1 MFVSKSLVLV
11 AVAAASASASAAA
24 DAPPEDETLG
34 ARIDSQGFTRLYG
47 NSFGRP
53 GYNATYDYI
62 IVGGGNAGNTIAARL
77 ALDKT
82 ANYSIAVLESGSFYE
97 ITAGNRTQVPGLGYL
112 ETQVFPAGLG
122 STLTLSDIVTEPQ
135 SGYNGRRIDYL
146 QGQTFGGS
154 TASNGMAYHRA
165 TPGTFEQWSELAG
178 DDFWSWDEV
187 YRAYK
192 KSCRFSPPDF
202 AKIDPSLNITWDES
216 AFDADG
222 GPLHVSYGNHQGAFG
237 PSMEAALERA
247 GLGPIAGF
255 NSGGLMGYGTLT
267 VTVDPR
273 TATRSSSETSFLQA
287 AARAGSGIKIY
298 PNALAQ
304 RVTFDEA
311 KRATG
316 VDVRMNSA
324 TTDKVYHLAAAKE
337 VIVSAGAWHSPQL
350 LMLSGIGPAETLEK
364 HGISVL
370 VDSPGVGQNE
380 EDQPTVPSM
389 LKVNVTTLTQLV
401 RENPAVTGPAVEEYL
416 KNQAGPYSG
425 VGAGQGIGFE
435 KMPESYRKGYS
446 NSTLSFLETFPADWP
461 EIEWVTYG
469 SAPGIGDVGPDDNFI
484 SFGAVLLSTAS
495 RGNVTIASP
504 DIVDPPIISPNWLA
518 DEGDVE
524 QAYAAFMRMR
534 EIASYASIVEE
545 EVFPGPAL
553 TGKDAIVE
561 WLRNNMSYI
570 FHASCTCKMGRDD
583 DPAAVVD
590 SRARVR
596 GVTGLR
602 VVDASAFPS
611 LPPGHPMS
619 TVYMFAERIAESIL
633 EGN

>member
-1 MFVSKSLVLV
+1 MFMSKSLVLV
-11 AVAAASASASAAA
+11 AVAAAAASAAA
-24 DAPPEDETLG
+24 DAPEDETLG

-77 ALDKT
+77 ALDKR

-165 TPGTFEQWSELAG
+165 TPGTFGQWSELAG

-202 AKIDPSLNITWDES
+202 TKIDPSLNITWDES
-216 AFDADG
+216 AFYKDG

-237 PSMEAALERA
+237 PSMEAALEQA
-247 GLGPIAGF
+247 GLAPIAGF
-255 NSGGLMGYGTLT
+255 NSGDLMGYGALT

-273 TATRSSSETSFLQA
+273 TATRSSSETSFLQEA
-287 AARAGSGIKIY
+287 ALRSSIKIY

-304 RVTFDEA
+304 RITFDEA

-324 TTDKVYHLAAAKE
+324 TADKIYHLAATKE

-350 LMLSGIGPAETLEK
+350 LMVSGIGPAETLKK
-364 HGISVL
+364 HGVSVL

-380 EDQPTVPSM
+380 EDQPTVPAM
-389 LKVNVTTLTQLV
+389 FRVNVTTLTQLV
-401 RENPAVTGPAVEEYL
+401 RENPAITGPAVEEYL
-416 KNQAGPYSG
+416 KSQAGPYSG

-435 KMPESYRKGYS
+435 KMPESYRKNYS
-446 NSTLSFLETFPADWP
+446 NSTLSFLERFPKDWP
-461 EIEWVTYG
+461 EIEWVTYA

-504 DIVDPPIISPNWLA
+504 DMVDPPIISPNWLV

-534 EIASYASIVEE
+534 EIASYASIIEE
-545 EVFPGPAL
+545 EVFPGPTL
-553 TGKDAIVE
+553 TGKDAIIE
-561 WLRNNMSYI
+561 WLRSNMSYI
-570 FHASCTCKMGRDD
+570 FHAACTCKMGRDD